1 MNRRRKKYIRPDLQ
15 LKVVIITFFAA
26 SFLLLVNFQL
36 DIAGLWSLSAQVGA
50 TGASPLSALE
60 ATRRLIIEKF
70 LITFNPSGYLRR
82 VR

>member
-36 DIAGLWSLSAQVGA
+36 DIAGLWSLSAQV
-50 TGASPLSALE
+50 E
-60 ATRRLIIEKF
+60 RRA
-70 LITFNPSGYLRR
+70 PAP
-82 VR
+82 